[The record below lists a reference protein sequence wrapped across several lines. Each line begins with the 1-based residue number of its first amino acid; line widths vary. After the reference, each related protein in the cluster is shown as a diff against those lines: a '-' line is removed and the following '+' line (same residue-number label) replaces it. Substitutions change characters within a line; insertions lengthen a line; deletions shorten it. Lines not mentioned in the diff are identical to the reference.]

1 MDVYKYSPLKAD
13 LSEIR
18 VLSLLPGDFESPII
32 ISMSTAALIELG
44 TITPFPEALSY
55 VWGPLNQRREIIVKG
70 DEDGRLSITTNLAA
84 ALKYLRSSTR
94 ARLLWVD
101 AICS

>member
-18 VLSLLPGDFESPII
+18 LLSLRPGDFESPII
-32 ISMSTAALIELG
+32 ISMSTVALIELG

-55 VWGPLNQRREIIVKG
+55 VWGPLKQRQEVIVKG
-70 DEDGRLSITTNLAA
+70 DEDGRLSITTM
-84 ALKYLRSSTR
+84 
-94 ARLLWVD
+94 V
-101 AICS
+101 